1 MNIVFVNS
9 TRKWGGVKTWTV
21 DYATELAARGHDVRV
36 FGRQTELIDKLQAAG
51 VDARKIDFGFDYN
64 PLTIGR
70 FVAAFLRSRP
80 DVVIGNIG
88 KDINTAGVAAAVLG
102 IPVIQRVGL
111 PGDMTPSPRLRTLH
125 AITRPWMLCPSKT
138 VADGVWERLPHIPV
152 DKVKIIL
159 NSKKPVDAIKP
170 MGNGPL
176 RLVST
181 SQINVDKRH
190 SDVLDALTAM
200 QTDSVRY
207 DIVGTGKLLDEL
219 RERYRTLEEQGV
231 LTWHGFSTNVQEHLA
246 EADIFLLPSENE
258 GMPNALLEAM
268 AAGLI
273 PIARDI
279 GGIGEIWPDALAD
292 YLMPAKAGPD
302 EFQVILERLMGMN
315 TTQLNALKEASVQA
329 CRDTFNL
336 NTKIDEFE
344 TWVQAD
350 ILKG

>member
-51 VDARKIDFGFDYN
+51 IAARQIDFGFDYN

-70 FVAAFLRSRP
+70 FIAAFLRSRP

-88 KDINTAGVAAAVLG
+88 KDINTAGVAAAILG

-111 PGDMTPSPRLRTLH
+111 PGDMVPSPRLRALH

-138 VADGVWERLPHIPV
+138 VADGVWNRLSHIPAN
-152 DKVKIIL
+152 KVKIIL
-159 NSKKPVDAIKP
+159 NSKKPVNTIKP
-170 MGNGPL
+170 VGDGPL

-200 QTDSVRY
+200 QTGSIHY
-207 DIVGTGKLLDEL
+207 NIIGTGKILDEL
-219 RERYRTLEEQGV
+219 QNKYRILEKKDV
-231 LTWHGFSTNVQEHLA
+231 ITWHGFSTNVQTHLA

-273 PIARDI
+273 PVARNI
-279 GGIGEIWPDALAD
+279 GGISEIWPETLAD
-292 YLMPAKAGPD
+292 YLLPANAGPD
-302 EFQVILERLMGMN
+302 DFRAILERLMGLN
-315 TTQLNALKEASVQA
+315 KTQLNVLKEASVQA

-344 TWVQAD
+344 TWVQTN
-350 ILKG
+350 ILKR

>member
-36 FGRQTELIDKLQAAG
+36 FGRQTELIDTLRAAG
-51 VDARKIDFGFDYN
+51 INARQVNFGFDYN
-64 PLTIGR
+64 PLAIGR
-70 FVAAFLRSRP
+70 FVAAFLRSSP

-88 KDINTAGVAAAVLG
+88 KDINTAGVAAAMLG
-102 IPVIQRVGL
+102 IPIIQRVGL
-111 PGDMTPSPRLRTLH
+111 PGDMVSSARLRILH
-125 AITRPWMLCPSKT
+125 SITRPWMLCPSKT
-138 VADGVWERLPHIPV
+138 VADGVWKRLPHIPA
-152 DKVKIIL
+152 DKVRIIL
-159 NSKKPVDAIKP
+159 NAKKPVDSIRP
-170 MGNGPL
+170 VGDGPL

-181 SQINVDKRH
+181 SQINQDKRH
-190 SDVLDALTAM
+190 VDVLDALTAM
-200 QTDSVRY
+200 QTDSFHY

-219 RERYRTLEEQGV
+219 REKYRALEERGV
-231 LTWHGFSTNVQEHLA
+231 LAWHGFSTNVLAHLS
-246 EADIFLLPSENE
+246 EADVFLLPSENE
-258 GMPNALLEAM
+258 GMPNSLLEAM

-273 PIARDI
+273 PVARDI

-292 YLMPAKAGPD
+292 YLLPADAGPD
-302 EFQVILERLMGMN
+302 QFSMVLKRLLTMDKAHLN
-315 TTQLNALKEASVQA
+315 TLKEASVQA

-344 TWVQAD
+344 TWVQTD